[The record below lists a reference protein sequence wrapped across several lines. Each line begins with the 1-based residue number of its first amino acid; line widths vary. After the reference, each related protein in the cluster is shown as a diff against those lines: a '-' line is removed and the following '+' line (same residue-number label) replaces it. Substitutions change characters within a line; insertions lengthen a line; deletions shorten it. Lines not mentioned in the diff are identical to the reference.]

1 VSRIIVTCR
10 SACYQSIACFCLL
23 HRGHGPYTRRTDAAK
38 QRTVAYLSGMGQ
50 RQQMFLLPALMTIV
64 MPLHRPGSANVA
76 ASVCLYRERERALRF
91 WLIVRPYP
99 TAGLGYPILPGQ
111 QSRPLV
117 ACHICIMTGVLWR
130 RRPSC
135 CTPFCVPV
143 LPRRRLVV
151 QRRLTWG
158 RGHGDAPA
166 RRPGADRPFR
176 IPGHAPSV
184 GPSPGRF
191 ATFWVRHCP
200 LCRSIN
206 GVLASA
212 GNSVGSRP
220 AIPPLRTYRRS
231 NSNHAGKRYVLGR
244 NRESQIATCEVANA

>member
-1 VSRIIVTCR
+1 
-10 SACYQSIACFCLL
+10 
-23 HRGHGPYTRRTDAAK
+23 
-38 QRTVAYLSGMGQ
+38 
-50 RQQMFLLPALMTIV
+50 MFLLPALITIV
-64 MPLHRPGSANVA
+64 MPLHRLGSANVA

-91 WLIVRPYP
+91 WLIVQPYP
-99 TAGLGYPILPGQ
+99 TAGLGYPILPGR

-117 ACHICIMTGVLWR
+117 ARHICIMTGVLWR

-135 CTPFCVPV
+135 CTPFCAPV

-151 QRRLTWG
+151 QRRPTWG

-200 LCRSIN
+200 LCRSID

-212 GNSVGSRP
+212 GNSVGSQP
-220 AIPPLRTYRRS
+220 AIPLCAHIVDPTPITPVKGTYSGEIESLKSQHVKLRMRS
-231 NSNHAGKRYVLGR
+231 EPPT
-244 NRESQIATCEVANA
+244 NRSWKFDNRLYFFKTAHRFPALQA

>member
-1 VSRIIVTCR
+1 MLSVDRLFLFASPRPWPVHQTHGRRETKDSGVSKWYGTAAADV
-10 SACYQSIACFCLL
+10 SAAGTDKHSYAIASARQCKCGCFSLPL
-23 HRGHGPYTRRTDAAK
+23 QGTRKT
-38 QRTVAYLSGMGQ
+38 
-50 RQQMFLLPALMTIV
+50 
-64 MPLHRPGSANVA
+64 
-76 ASVCLYRERERALRF
+76 LRF

-99 TAGLGYPILPGQ
+99 MAGLGYPILPGR

-117 ACHICIMTGVLWR
+117 ARHICILTGVLWR

-151 QRRLTWG
+151 QRRPTWG

-212 GNSVGSRP
+212 GNSVGSQP
-220 AIPPLRTYRRS
+220 AIPPLRTYHRS
-231 NSNHAGKRYVLGR
+231 NSNHAGKSYVLGR